1 MPGLSETGK
10 LLFNRATLKVYD
22 RPTLRAVIQ
31 AIHDM
36 DLAAHEGQ
44 DLKGDMYE
52 YLLSKIS
59 MSGTNGQ
66 FRSRAKTTE
75 LVGATAYV
83 LETPPNLLLPDKLWR
98 FFWKQPV
105 QVEPFY
111 VWSFFQTATVRRELG
126 RRATGTSGSMKN
138 ISKPKVLSMLVPT
151 PPLLLQRQFAARVQE
166 IRALEGR
173 QAESRC
179 RLDDLF
185 QSLLHRAFQ
194 GEL

>member
-66 FRSRAKTTE
+66 FRSRANTTE

>member
-1 MPGLSETGK
+1 MPGLTETGK

-36 DLAAHEGQ
+36 DLAAHDGQ

-66 FRSRAKTTE
+66 FRSRANTTE

-83 LETPPNLLLPDKLWR
+83 FETPPNLLLPDKLWR
-98 FFWKQPV
+98 FVWKQPV

-173 QAESRC
+173 QAESRR